1 MFCFKCGTSMPD
13 ASEACPQ
20 CGTPVSAAPPLPA
33 PAPAAARAPAPAWQY
48 MPQGQPYSPQPPSDG
63 KAVGSLILGI
73 LSLTCLSLLAGIPA
87 IILGHVSR
95 SSIGKSGGRLAGSGM
110 ALAGLIMGYVST
122 VIFVPIILA
131 IAIPAFLQERITKNQ
146 TAAASS
152 MRTINAAQVVYV
164 TDYPNAGYARNL
176 ATLGT
181 GSAGSCAGGHG
192 TADHACLLDKIL
204 GCDTAWCKKDG
215 YNFMVSGAECEQ
227 NGVC

>member
-1 MFCFKCGTSMPD
+1 
-13 ASEACPQ
+13 
-20 CGTPVSAAPPLPA
+20 
-33 PAPAAARAPAPAWQY
+33 
-48 MPQGQPYSPQPPSDG
+48 
-63 KAVGSLILGI
+63 
-73 LSLTCLSLLAGIPA
+73 
-87 IILGHVSR
+87 
-95 SSIGKSGGRLAGSGM
+95 GM

-227 NGVC
+227 NGVCGGYVVVATPLSTTTGKQSFCSTPDAVIRVQRSGQTLPITVEQCSSWPPIS